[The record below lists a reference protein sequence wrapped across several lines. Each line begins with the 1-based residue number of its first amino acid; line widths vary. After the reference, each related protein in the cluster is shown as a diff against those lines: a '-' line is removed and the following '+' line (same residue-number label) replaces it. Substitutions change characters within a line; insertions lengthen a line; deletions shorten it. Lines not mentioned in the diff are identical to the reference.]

1 MMARHKD
8 KEAQGT
14 VKTPTPLVGKLPG
27 IIELA
32 QRFGSLPIVATGTRH
47 SFKLLS
53 NFTLDIQQV
62 CVVNLE
68 LGFVTLYL
76 PLKLTELLL
85 QIASARSVCLV
96 LGMFT
101 LLFQSLHLI

>member
-1 MMARHKD
+1 
-8 KEAQGT
+8 
-14 VKTPTPLVGKLPG
+14 VGKLPG

-32 QRFGSLPIVATGTRH
+32 QRFGLLPIVATGTRH

-96 LGMFT
+96 LGLFT

>member
-1 MMARHKD
+1 M
-8 KEAQGT
+8 
-14 VKTPTPLVGKLPG
+14 KTPTPLVGKLPG

-32 QRFGSLPIVATGTRH
+32 QRLGLLPITGTRH

-53 NFTLDIQQV
+53 NCTLDVHQV
-62 CVVNLE
+62 RVVNLE

-85 QIASARSVCLV
+85 QIASARSLCLV
-96 LGMFT
+96 LG
-101 LLFQSLHLI
+101 LLLLHFQSLHFIWCAVTSG